1 MKMKTNTRIVTFLTA
16 FILLLTTTTTGQNS
30 NNFEISKNL
39 EIYATLFRELNK
51 NYVDE
56 ISPGELMKTGID
68 AMLESLDPYT
78 VYISEAEVEDYRFIT
93 TGQYGGIGALIH
105 KKDDYVVISEPYENN
120 PAQKAG
126 LIAGDVLLEVDGKSV
141 KGKSTGEVSTLLKGQ
156 PGTEVTLLIKRE
168 GMSEPFELDLER
180 KNVSID
186 NVPYYSI
193 LKDNVGYIK
202 LTGFTQEAGKEV
214 KEAFNKLRSENEL
227 SGLILD
233 LRGNGGGLLQEAVNV
248 TNIFVDKGEMVVS
261 TKGKMAIKNHTYRT
275 TEAAV
280 DTEIPVIVLVDNHS
294 ASASEIVA
302 GALQDHDRAVIVGQ
316 TTFGKGL
323 VQNVIPLAY
332 NSQVKITVAK
342 YYIPSGRCIQEIDY
356 AHKDDNGNAPKIP
369 DSLIM
374 AYKTRN
380 GRVVFDGHGIEP
392 DVTIDLPSLSN
403 IGYTLVSDFLIF
415 DYASQFAREH
425 DTIAPA
431 DSFEIT
437 DEIYNDFISFIN
449 EQGYEYT
456 TRCEEALEKLKKSA
470 EKENYFDEIESDFNA
485 LADKLAIIKTND
497 INKHEEEIKEI
508 LKIEII
514 SRYYYQTG
522 KIIASLASDKEIEKA
537 IELFNERDSY
547 LAILDGTQQK
557 EKKET
562 RN

>member
-1 MKMKTNTRIVTFLTA
+1 MKMKTNTRMVTFLTA
-16 FILLLTTTTTGQNS
+16 FILFLTTSSIGQNS

-51 NYVDE
+51 NYVDD

-105 KKDDYVVISEPYENN
+105 QKDDFVVISEPYENN
-120 PAQKAG
+120 PAHKAG
-126 LIAGDVLLEVDGKSV
+126 LIAGDVVLEVDGKSV
-141 KGKSTGEVSTLLKGQ
+141 KGKSTGDVSTLLKGQ
-156 PGTEVTLLIKRE
+156 PGTEVTLLIQRE
-168 GMSEPFELDLER
+168 GLSDPLEVKLER
-180 KNVSID
+180 KNVKVE
-186 NVPYYSI
+186 NVPYYDV
-193 LKDNVGYIK
+193 LKNHVGYIK
-202 LTGFTQEAGKEV
+202 LNGFTQEAGKEV
-214 KEAFNKLRSENEL
+214 KDAFNQLRSENEL

-233 LRGNGGGLLQEAVNV
+233 LRGNGGGLLQEAVNI

-261 TKGKMAIKNHTYRT
+261 TKGKMTIKNHTYRT

-280 DTEIPVIVLVDNHS
+280 DTQIPVIVLVDNHS

-332 NSQVKITVAK
+332 NAQAKITVAK

-356 AHKDDNGNAPKIP
+356 SHKDENGDAPVIP

-380 GRVVFDGHGIEP
+380 GRVVYDGHGIEP
-392 DVTIDLPSLSN
+392 DVTVDQPKLSN
-403 IGYTLVSDFLIF
+403 IAYTLVSDFLIF
-415 DYASQFAREH
+415 DYASQFAREN
-425 DTIAPA
+425 DSIAPP

-437 DEIYNDFISFIN
+437 DEIYNRFISFIN
-449 EQGYEYT
+449 ERGYEYT
-456 TRCEEALEKLKKSA
+456 TRCEESLEKLKKSA
-470 EKENYFDEIESDFNA
+470 ERENYFDDIEGDFDA
-485 LADKLAIIKTND
+485 LANKLALIKAND
-497 INKHEEEIKEI
+497 IEKHKAEIKEI

-537 IELFNERDSY
+537 IELINERDSY

-557 EKKET
+557 VKEEI